1 MKKYQVLLSRTY
13 IIDIQANNEEEA
25 CRNVEWYLD
34 DCKDLSS
41 EDDRK
46 RDNFLIERIEP
57 AINDVF
63 EVTEVKADEEN

>member
-1 MKKYQVLLSRTY
+1 MKKYQVLLSRTH
-13 IIDIQANNEEEA
+13 IVDIQAENKKEA
-25 CRNVEWYLD
+25 CRNVEWYLG

-57 AINDVF
+57 AINEAF
-63 EVTEVKADEEN
+63 EVAEVNADDE